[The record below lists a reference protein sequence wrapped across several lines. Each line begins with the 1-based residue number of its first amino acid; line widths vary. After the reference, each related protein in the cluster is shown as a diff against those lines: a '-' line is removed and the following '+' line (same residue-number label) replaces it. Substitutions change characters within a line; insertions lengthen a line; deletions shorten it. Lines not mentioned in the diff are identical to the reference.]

1 MEIALPSDF
10 SEFLKS
16 LKEKEVRYLLI
27 GGYAVAYHGYP
38 RATNDLDIWIAA
50 DIENAERVVAVIH
63 NFGFGTPELSPDLL
77 LKIPN
82 LIRMGLPPIRIEILN
97 DISGVDFET
106 CYPNRVVDRIGGV
119 EVDII
124 SATDL
129 KQNKKASGRFKD
141 LDDLQN
147 LP

>member
-16 LKEKEVRYLLI
+16 LRGKKVEYLLI

-38 RATNDLDIWIAA
+38 RATNDLDIWIASSS
-50 DIENAERVVAVIH
+50 DNAERVVEAIRD
-63 NFGFGTPELSPDLL
+63 FGFDTPELSADLF
-77 LKIPN
+77 LKKPN
-82 LIRMGLPPIRIEILN
+82 LIRMGVPPMRIEILN
-97 DISGVDFET
+97 EISGVEFGS
-106 CYPNRVVDRIGGV
+106 CYLNRVVDRIGDV

-124 SATDL
+124 SASDL

>member
-1 MEIALPSDF
+1 LRGKKVE
-10 SEFLKS
+10 
-16 LKEKEVRYLLI
+16 YLLI

-38 RATNDLDIWIAA
+38 RATNDLDIWIASSS
-50 DIENAERVVAVIH
+50 DNAERVVEAIRD
-63 NFGFGTPELSPDLL
+63 FGFDTPELSADLF
-77 LKIPN
+77 LKKPN
-82 LIRMGLPPIRIEILN
+82 LIRMGVPPMRIEILN
-97 DISGVDFET
+97 EISGVEFGS
-106 CYPNRVVDRIGGV
+106 CYLNRVVDRIGDV

-124 SATDL
+124 SASDL

>member
-16 LKEKEVRYLLI
+16 LREKEVKYLLI

-38 RATNDLDIWIAA
+38 RATNDLDIWILATP
-50 DIENAERVVAVIH
+50 ENAERVVEVIRD
-63 NFGFGTPELSPDLL
+63 FGFGSSELSPDLF

-82 LIRMGLPPIRIEILN
+82 LIRMGVPPIRIEILN
-97 DISGVDFET
+97 DISGVEFEA
-106 CYPNRVVDRIGGV
+106 CYPNRVIDRMGDV

>member
-16 LKEKEVRYLLI
+16 LREKDVKYLLI

-38 RATNDLDIWIAA
+38 RATNDLDIWIATNP
-50 DIENAERVVAVIH
+50 ENAERVVRVIRE
-63 NFGFGTPELSPDLL
+63 FGFGTPELSPELF
-77 LKIPN
+77 LKKPS
-82 LIRMGLPPIRIEILN
+82 LIRMGIPPIRIEILN
-97 DISGVDFET
+97 DISGVDFEA
-106 CYPNRVVDRIGGV
+106 CYPNRVIDRIGDV

-124 SATDL
+124 GVSDL
-129 KQNKKASGRFKD
+129 KRNKKASGRFKD

-147 LP
+147 LA

>member
-10 SEFLKS
+10 SEFLRS
-16 LKEKEVRYLLI
+16 LREKGVRYLLI

-38 RATNDLDIWIAA
+38 RATNDLDIWIAVSL
-50 DIENAERVVAVIH
+50 ENAERVVEVIRD
-63 NFGFGTPELSPDLL
+63 FGFGTPGLSPDLF

-82 LIRMGLPPIRIEILN
+82 LIRMGVPPIRIEILN
-97 DISGVDFET
+97 DISGVNFEA
-106 CYPNRVVDRIGGV
+106 CYPNRVIDRIGDV

-124 SATDL
+124 GATDL